1 MILFNLSERYVLGLC
16 SRVLILI
23 TSSVFSLFFQ
33 YLNMI
38 TFTEVHAV
46 CLVSITV
53 AWLSFSLVCILTS
66 ELSNYVLTA
75 SILIRRV
82 RSYQVLLIKCS

>member
-1 MILFNLSERYVLGLC
+1 
-16 SRVLILI
+16 
-23 TSSVFSLFFQ
+23 
-33 YLNMI
+33 MI